1 MDKIASHQIMLLL
14 LQLGAMLLASR
25 FFGEIARKLKQ
36 PSVVGEII
44 AGILLGPSLFGLFA
58 PDIFNW
64 LFPQTGSSKLVLD
77 GIIQLS
83 VVLLLFIAGLEVDL
97 HIVWKQGKQALLVSF
112 FALTIPF
119 IAGFAVTYLL
129 PSFFGIEEKNILVF
143 ALFIATVMGMTALPV
158 VARILM
164 DLNLM
169 RSRMGML
176 IISSAMIVDLICW
189 MIFTI
194 ILSMIGSGHQTH
206 TFTQTVGMTTGF
218 AFFMLTLGRGLF
230 NRILPWINKNLA
242 WPGGVLS
249 LSLGLCFLSAALT
262 EYIGIHA
269 IFGAFIFGV
278 VLGDSEHFSERAK
291 EIVHQFINNIFAPLF
306 FVSIGLYVNIF
317 ESFSLGIVAI
327 IFILSFFSKTIGVTI
342 GARLGG
348 LSGSQSLA
356 VGMGMNTHGT
366 LEIILGTLALQAGI
380 ISEAIFVAI
389 LLTVL
394 LSIIISAPLM
404 KYALTIESSNKGF
417 NRIIR
422 KLIK

>member
-1 MDKIASHQIMLLL
+1 MDKIASNQVMLLL
-14 LQLGAMLLASR
+14 LQLGVMLLASR
-25 FFGEIARKLKQ
+25 FFGEVARKLKQ

-44 AGILLGPSLFGLFA
+44 AGILMGPSLLGLFS

-64 LFPQTGSSKLVLD
+64 LFPQTGASRLVLD
-77 GIIQLS
+77 GIVQLS

-97 HIVWKQGKQALLVSF
+97 HIVWKQGRQAILVSF
-112 FALTIPF
+112 FGLLVPF
-119 IAGFAVTYLL
+119 VAGFLFTYWL
-129 PSFFGIEEKNILVF
+129 PSFFGIEEKNVLVF
-143 ALFIATVMGMTALPV
+143 ALFIGTVMGMTALPV

-164 DLNLM
+164 DLSLM
-169 RSRMGML
+169 RSKMGML

-194 ILSMIGSGHQTH
+194 ILSMMGSTHQGHTI
-206 TFTQTVGMTTGF
+206 TQTVFMTLGF
-218 AFFMLTLGRGLF
+218 AIFMFTIGRGLF
-230 NRILPWINKNLA
+230 NRILPWINRNLA

-262 EYIGIHA
+262 EFIGIHA
-269 IFGAFIFGV
+269 IFGAFILGV

-291 EIVHQFINNIFAPLF
+291 EIVHQFVNNVFAPLF

-317 ESFSLGIVAI
+317 ESFSLVLGAV
-327 IFILSFFSKTIGVTI
+327 IFTLSFISKTIGVTI

-348 LSGSQSLA
+348 LLRNESLA

-380 ISEAIFVAI
+380 IGEEIFVAI
-389 LLTVL
+389 LLTVI
-394 LSIIISAPLM
+394 LSIIIAAPLM
-404 KYALTIESSNKGF
+404 KWSLS
-417 NRIIR
+417 R
-422 KLIK
+422 KWQN